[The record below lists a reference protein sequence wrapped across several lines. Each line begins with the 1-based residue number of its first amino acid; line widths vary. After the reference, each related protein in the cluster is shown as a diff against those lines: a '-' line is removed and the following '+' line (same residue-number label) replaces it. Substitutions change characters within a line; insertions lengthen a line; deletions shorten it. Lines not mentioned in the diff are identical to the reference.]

1 MPQAE
6 GPSACHEG
14 SMAMPEVLTAL
25 IAATLFTAM
34 LALGLSLRLEP
45 LMAWCRRPGLP
56 LRVLLSSCVLVPLAG
71 WLLLQTAWS
80 GSLSTPIRYG
90 IALMAICPSA
100 PLAMRRVQKVG
111 ADHQLAALCQVAAAC
126 AAVVTVPVLELL
138 FRSWFGVEGWIARPD
153 DIAVQVGR
161 VQVLPLLIGLS
172 LRHWRPE
179 IADRLQRPL
188 DGLASGL
195 LVVMLAVLLI
205 KVSPLL
211 LDFLVANGPG
221 LLAIALMAT
230 LAIGIGLVISAD
242 QPEHQTTAMLV
253 TALRNPGLALLLTNR
268 GGEQIPGLN
277 LAILLYAL
285 VSFLITQPLL
295 RRRST
300 LS

>member
-1 MPQAE
+1 
-6 GPSACHEG
+6 
-14 SMAMPEVLTAL
+14 MAMPEVLTAL

-45 LMAWCRRPGLP
+45 LVAWCRRPGLP

-80 GSLSTPIRYG
+80 GSLSPPIRYG

-172 LRHWRPE
+172 LRHWRPG

-211 LDFLVANGPG
+211 LDFLAANGPG

-253 TALRNPGLALLLTNR
+253 TALRNPGLALLLANR

-295 RRRST
+295 QRQST